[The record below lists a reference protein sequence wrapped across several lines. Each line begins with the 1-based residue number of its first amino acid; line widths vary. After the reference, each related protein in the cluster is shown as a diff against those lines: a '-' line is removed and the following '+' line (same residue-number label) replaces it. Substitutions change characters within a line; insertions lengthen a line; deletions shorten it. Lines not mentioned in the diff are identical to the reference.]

1 MVAGKKYCGAC
12 GAVPDRAT
20 MDPLAPTGASG
31 GVICPSGHDNRAGA
45 KFCRVCGVTLGAS
58 PPPMPTASVPP
69 VTTAVPPV
77 TTAVPTTATP
87 AVRDPRPPPPPPLP
101 GPSEFRAY
109 EDEILPPEEQ
119 ATRNLVVILIDNSG
133 SMAEAGFSPTRT
145 RLAELNDALRS
156 FLTQSMHEVPQLE
169 MNGEIA
175 IAVFAF
181 RRVDWLA
188 LDGRQA
194 PGSPFHYARYI
205 KSFTSIEPTNG
216 TTPMNL
222 AVQAGLQAIEQRKHS
237 LAATGYV
244 HESRPVMF
252 LLTDGESSNDMT
264 EALGVLRK
272 AEEAKKVLFFA
283 LGVGNANDE
292 EMRKIA
298 PESYYS
304 LKDQPIENCL
314 RFVSG
319 SLGVLSGLDDTPKAM
334 YDAVRS
340 ANTNTNKSAEAFLQ
354 GN

>member
-1 MVAGKKYCGAC
+1 MADGKKFCGTC

-20 MDPLAPTGASG
+20 ISGAATPGDTGPNCSN
-31 GVICPSGHDNRAGA
+31 GHPNRVGA
-45 KFCRVCGVTLGAS
+45 KFCRTCGVTVAAVGQGATTSPATTYQGTQAIAAPPASTREVEIAS
-58 PPPMPTASVPP
+58 PKVANASE
-69 VTTAVPPV
+69 
-77 TTAVPTTATP
+77 
-87 AVRDPRPPPPPPLP
+87 L
-101 GPSEFRAY
+101 RAY
-109 EDEILPPEEQ
+109 EDEILPPEDQ

-175 IAVFAF
+175 IAAFAF
-181 RRVDWLA
+181 RQVDWLA
-188 LDGRQA
+188 LDGKA
-194 PGSPFHYARYI
+194 AAGSPFHFARYI
-205 KSFTSIEPTNG
+205 HSFKSIEPTNG

-222 AVQAGLQAIEQRKHS
+222 AVQAGLQAIEERKRS
-237 LAATGYV
+237 LSASGYV

-252 LLTDGESSNDMT
+252 LLTDGESSNDMS
-264 EALGVLRK
+264 EALAMLRK

-298 PESYYS
+298 PDSYYS

-319 SLGVLSGLDDTPKAM
+319 SLGVLSGLDDTPSAM
-334 YDAVRS
+334 YAAVRS
-340 ANTNTNKSAEAFLQ
+340 ANTNTNISAEAFLK
-354 GN
+354 GS

>member
-1 MVAGKKYCGAC
+1 MVAGKKFCGTC

-20 MDPLAPTGASG
+20 MDSTASAG
-31 GVICPSGHDNRAGA
+31 SPSAVICPSGHDNRVGA
-45 KFCRVCGVTLGAS
+45 KFCRVCGVTLGTNPA
-58 PPPMPTASVPP
+58 PAPTAVVAP
-69 VTTAVPPV
+69 V
-77 TTAVPTTATP
+77 TP
-87 AVRDPRPPPPPPLP
+87 AVPKAAPTSVVPEYRDPRPPPPPAAAA

-145 RLAELNDALRS
+145 RLAELNDALRG
-156 FLTQSMHEVPQLE
+156 FLTHSMHEVPQLE

-188 LDGRQA
+188 LDGKQA

-264 EALGVLRK
+264 EALGLLRK

-334 YDAVRS
+334 YEAVRT
-340 ANTNTNKSAEAFLQ
+340 ANNNTNKSAEAFLQ
-354 GN
+354 GT